1 MNLAWV
7 DCTQAFS
14 FSGRHCKVVP
24 KPAWIILRAE
34 ELQETG
40 KPMRS
45 QAKPANLSWTGP
57 YVANRAGVC
66 SIIRFA
72 SISLLTLLSVPGLSA
87 QRSQLK
93 PPWNMYSPQT
103 DVQLGRRN
111 AELIEK
117 HVVLCNDPKVDAY
130 LTQLGLRLAA
140 KLPTRG
146 VQYPWEF
153 HCVNSKEINAFALPG
168 GFVFV
173 NRGAIEV
180 SDNEG
185 QLAAVM
191 AHELSHVALRH
202 GTAQASK
209 AQLAQGAAGIFGGL
223 FGGGTGG
230 ALLTQTVALGAGG
243 VLLHYSRTDET
254 QADVL
259 GTQALYDTGY
269 DPRAMAQFF
278 EKLEGETRGKNP
290 PQFLSDHPNPGNRVA
305 RVDEEID
312 KLGGPPANAK
322 RDSVEFEAIKREVMA
337 LPVVKSG
344 APTFGA
350 VPPPPSRNFL
360 EYEAPAYR
368 LKYPDNWKKYE
379 EGGSTTFA
387 PDGGVAQSGALAYG
401 MIVSLTKIQM
411 DTADP
416 NGLESITQQFIQDLQ
431 KTNPGLRLARNSG
444 RLKLNGEPGLST
456 YLDNDSPAGGQEAD
470 WLITVLRPEGLLSFL
485 CVAPRTAFSDY
496 EKTFTAMFDTVRLAN

>member
-1 MNLAWV
+1 MSGQTRIATRHAYRPHFV
-7 DCTQAFS
+7 DGDAA
-14 FSGRHCKVVP
+14 R
-24 KPAWIILRAE
+24 
-34 ELQETG
+34 
-40 KPMRS
+40 
-45 QAKPANLSWTGP
+45 
-57 YVANRAGVC
+57 

-72 SISLLTLLSVPGLSA
+72 AISILILLSVPGRSA

-103 DVQLGRRN
+103 DVQLGKRN

-117 HVVLCNDPKVDAY
+117 HVVLCNNPRVDAY

-180 SDNEG
+180 ADNEA

-202 GTAQASK
+202 GTAQLSK
-209 AQLAQGAAGIFGGL
+209 AELMQGTARIFGGIFGGS
-223 FGGGTGG
+223 TGG
-230 ALLTQTVALGAGG
+230 ALLTEGVALGAGG
-243 VLLHYSRTDET
+243 VLLHYSRSDET

-278 EKLEGETRGKNP
+278 EKLESETKGKNP

-305 RVDEEID
+305 RVDDEVD
-312 KLGGPPANAK
+312 KLGGVPSNAK
-322 RDSVEFEAIKREVMA
+322 RDSADFEATKREVLA
-337 LPVVKSG
+337 LPVVKRPI
-344 APTFGA
+344 AAIAGA
-350 VPPPPSRNFL
+350 VPAPSGKL
-360 EYEAPAYR
+360 VDYQGSAYT
-368 LKYPDNWKKYE
+368 LKVPENW
-379 EGGSTTFA
+379 
-387 PDGGVAQSGALAYG
+387 
-401 MIVSLTKIQM
+401 
-411 DTADP
+411 
-416 NGLESITQQFIQDLQ
+416 N
-431 KTNPGLRLARNSG
+431 
-444 RLKLNGEPGLST
+444 
-456 YLDNDSPAGGQEAD
+456 
-470 WLITVLRPEGLLSFL
+470 
-485 CVAPRTAFSDY
+485 
-496 EKTFTAMFDTVRLAN
+496 